1 MTVKKYT
8 EVIEK
13 INEIINKYTLDTS
26 ELIKIGSTAEK
37 GDITLTKYDNSRYDI
52 SYYDSEQ
59 PDPFVI
65 KSYLLNNNNYDTT
78 HLYPSYVDIP
88 KKPSDTFLLF
98 TGTLNKNSII
108 VTNHDKDHYRV
119 YNDCRMNS
127 SILYDDVV

>member
-108 VTNHDKDHYRV
+108 VTNHDKESL
-119 YNDCRMNS
+119 S
-127 SILYDDVV
+127 SL